1 MARTW
6 KFCEEV
12 VLASASPRRL
22 ELLSAVADDITVE
35 PSDVDESAVRARS
48 PRALVREL
56 SRLKALSV
64 AERGENRGK
73 VVIGADT
80 VVYLDK
86 LYGKPLDRADAI
98 RMLTELNGREHSVF
112 TGVTVFRYGWTRTFS
127 VRSAVKFRNMT
138 AHEIEEYVD
147 GYRPYDKAGAYAVQ
161 EGVVVGSY
169 RGSLTN
175 IIGLPMEKLV
185 KVLKEV
191 QNGTDRTVR

>member
-6 KFCEEV
+6 KFCEEI

-86 LYGKPLDRADAI
+86 LYGKPRDRADAI

-112 TGVTVFRYGWTRTFS
+112 TGVTVVRDGWTRTFS

>member
-6 KFCEEV
+6 KFCKPV

-22 ELLSAVADDITVE
+22 ALLSEVADDITVL
-35 PSDVDESAVRARS
+35 PSDVDESRVTASS

-64 AERGENRGK
+64 AERLNGGD

-86 LYGKPLDRADAI
+86 LYGKPRDRADAI
-98 RMLTELNGREHSVF
+98 RMLTELNGREHSAF
-112 TGVTVFRYGWTRTFS
+112 TGVTVVRDGWTRTFS

-147 GYRPYDKAGAYAVQ
+147 GHRPYDKAGAYAVQ

-191 QNGTDRTVR
+191 QHGTDRTVR

>member
-6 KFCEEV
+6 KFCEEI

-22 ELLSAVADDITVE
+22 ELLSAVADRITVE

-64 AERGENRGK
+64 AERAENRGK

-80 VVYLDK
+80 V
-86 LYGKPLDRADAI
+86 
-98 RMLTELNGREHSVF
+98 ELNGREHSVF
-112 TGVTVFRYGWTRTFS
+112 TGVTVVRDGWTRTFS

-147 GYRPYDKAGAYAVQ
+147 GHRPYDKAGAYAVQ

-191 QNGTDRTVR
+191 QHGTDRTVR

>member
-6 KFCEEV
+6 KFCEPI

-86 LYGKPLDRADAI
+86 LYGKPRDRADAI

-112 TGVTVFRYGWTRTFS
+112 TGVTVVRDGWTRTFS

-191 QNGTDRTVR
+191 QNGADRTVR

>member
-6 KFCEEV
+6 KFCEPI

-64 AERGENRGK
+64 AARAENRGK

-86 LYGKPLDRADAI
+86 LYGKPRDRADAI

-112 TGVTVFRYGWTRTFS
+112 TGVTVVRDGWTRTFS
-127 VRSAVKFRNMT
+127 VRSAVKLRNMT

-147 GYRPYDKAGAYAVQ
+147 GRRPYDKAGAYAVQ
-161 EGVVVGSY
+161 EGVVVESY
-169 RGSLTN
+169 KGSLTN

-191 QNGTDRTVR
+191 QHGTDRTVR

>member
-6 KFCEEV
+6 TFCKPV

-22 ELLSAVADDITVE
+22 ALLSEVADDITVL
-35 PSDVDESAVRARS
+35 PSDVDESRVTASS

-64 AERGENRGK
+64 AERLNGGD

-86 LYGKPLDRADAI
+86 LYGKPRDRADAI

-112 TGVTVFRYGWTRTFS
+112 TGVTVVRDGWTRTFS

-147 GYRPYDKAGAYAVQ
+147 GHRPYDKAGAYAVQ

-191 QNGTDRTVR
+191 QHGTDRTVR

>member
-6 KFCEEV
+6 KFCEEI

-22 ELLSAVADDITVE
+22 ELLSAVADYITVE

-64 AERGENRGK
+64 AERGENREK

-86 LYGKPLDRADAI
+86 LYGKPRDRADAI

-112 TGVTVFRYGWTRTFS
+112 TGVTVVRDGWTRTFS

-191 QNGTDRTVR
+191 QHGTDRTVR

>member
-6 KFCEEV
+6 KFCEPI

-22 ELLSAVADDITVE
+22 ELLSAVADRVTVE

-73 VVIGADT
+73 AVIGADT

-86 LYGKPLDRADAI
+86 LYGKPRDRADAI

-112 TGVTVFRYGWTRTFS
+112 TGVTVVRDGWTRTFS

-191 QNGTDRTVR
+191 QHGTDRTVR

>member
-6 KFCEEV
+6 KFCEPI

-35 PSDVDESAVRARS
+35 PSDVDESTVSAGS

-64 AERGENRGK
+64 AARAENRGK

-86 LYGKPLDRADAI
+86 LYGKPRDRADAI

-112 TGVTVFRYGWTRTFS
+112 TGVTVVRGGWTRTFS

-191 QNGTDRTVR
+191 QNGADRTVR

>member
-6 KFCEEV
+6 KFCEEI

-86 LYGKPLDRADAI
+86 LYGKPRDRADAI
-98 RMLTELNGREHSVF
+98 RMLTELNGREHNVF
-112 TGVTVFRYGWTRTFS
+112 TGVTVVRDGWTRTFS

-191 QNGTDRTVR
+191 QHGTDRTVR

>member
-6 KFCEEV
+6 KFCEPI

-86 LYGKPLDRADAI
+86 LYGKPRDRADAI

-112 TGVTVFRYGWTRTFS
+112 TGVTVVRDGWTRTFS

>member
-6 KFCEEV
+6 KFSDRV
-12 VLASASPRRL
+12 VLASASPRRS
-22 ELLSAVADDITVE
+22 ELLSEVAEDLVVH
-35 PSDVDESAVRARS
+35 PSDIDESLVKAGS
-48 PRALVREL
+48 PRALVR
-56 SRLKALSV
+56 ALSERKASAV
-64 AERGENRGK
+64 AAVRGNADE

-86 LYGKPLDRADAI
+86 LYGKPRDRADAI
-98 RMLTELNGREHSVF
+98 RMLTELNGREHSAF
-112 TGVTVFRYGWTRTFS
+112 TGVTVVRDGWTRTFS

-147 GYRPYDKAGAYAVQ
+147 GHRPYDKAGAYAVQ

-191 QNGTDRTVR
+191 QHGTDRTVR

>member
-6 KFCEEV
+6 KFCEPI

-64 AERGENRGK
+64 AARAENRGK

-86 LYGKPLDRADAI
+86 LYGKPRDRADAI

-112 TGVTVFRYGWTRTFS
+112 TGVTVVRDGWTRTFS

-191 QNGTDRTVR
+191 QHGTDRTVR

>member
-6 KFCEEV
+6 KFCEPT

-86 LYGKPLDRADAI
+86 LYGKPRDRADAI

-112 TGVTVFRYGWTRTFS
+112 TGVTVVRDGWTRTFS

-147 GYRPYDKAGAYAVQ
+147 GHRPYDKAGAYAVQ

>member
-6 KFCEEV
+6 KFCEPI

-64 AERGENRGK
+64 AARAENRGK
-73 VVIGADT
+73 VAIGADT

-86 LYGKPLDRADAI
+86 LYGKPRDRADAI

-112 TGVTVFRYGWTRTFS
+112 TGVTVVRDGWTRTFS

-147 GYRPYDKAGAYAVQ
+147 GHRPYDKAGAYAVQ

-191 QNGTDRTVR
+191 QHGTDRTVR

>member
-6 KFCEEV
+6 KFCEPT

-86 LYGKPLDRADAI
+86 LYGKPRDRADAI
-98 RMLTELNGREHSVF
+98 RMLTELNGREDSVF
-112 TGVTVFRYGWTRTFS
+112 TGVTVVRDGWTRTFS

-147 GYRPYDKAGAYAVQ
+147 GHRPYDKAGAYAVQ

-191 QNGTDRTVR
+191 QHGTDRTVR

>member
-6 KFCEEV
+6 KFCEPI

-22 ELLSAVADDITVE
+22 ELLSAVAADITVE

-56 SRLKALSV
+56 SRRKAFAV
-64 AERGENRGK
+64 AARAENRGK

-86 LYGKPLDRADAI
+86 LYGKPRDRADAI
-98 RMLTELNGREHSVF
+98 RMLTELNGKVHYVF
-112 TGVTVFRYGWTRTFS
+112 TGVTVVRDGWVLTFS
-127 VRSAVKFRNMT
+127 VRSAVKFRKMT
-138 AHEIEEYVD
+138 GKEIEDYVD
-147 GYRPYDKAGAYAVQ
+147 GHRPYDKAGAYAIQ
-161 EGVVVGSY
+161 EGVVVGIY
-169 RGSLTN
+169 KGSLTN
-175 IIGLPMEKLV
+175 IIGLPMEKLI

-191 QNGTDRTVR
+191 QNGADRTLG

>member
-6 KFCEEV
+6 KFCEEI

-86 LYGKPLDRADAI
+86 LYGKPRDRADAI
-98 RMLTELNGREHSVF
+98 RMLTELNGRGHSVF
-112 TGVTVFRYGWTRTFS
+112 TGVTVVRDGWTRTFS

-147 GYRPYDKAGAYAVQ
+147 GHRPYDKAGAYAVQ

-169 RGSLTN
+169 MGSLTN

-191 QNGTDRTVR
+191 QHGTDRTVR

>member
-6 KFCEEV
+6 KFCEPI

-86 LYGKPLDRADAI
+86 LYGKPRDRADAI

-112 TGVTVFRYGWTRTFS
+112 TGVTVVRDGWKRTFS

-191 QNGTDRTVR
+191 QHGTDRTVR

>member
-1 MARTW
+1 MARIW
-6 KFCEEV
+6 KFCKPV

-22 ELLSAVADDITVE
+22 ALLSEVADDITVL
-35 PSDVDESAVRARS
+35 PSDVDESRVTASS

-64 AERGENRGK
+64 AERLNGGD

-86 LYGKPLDRADAI
+86 LYGKPRDRADAI
-98 RMLTELNGREHSVF
+98 RMLSELNGKEHYVF
-112 TGVTVFRYGWTRTFS
+112 TGVTVVADGGVRTFS
-127 VRSAVKFRNMT
+127 VRSAVRFRSL
-138 AHEIEEYVD
+138 AKEEIERYVD
-147 GYRPYDKAGAYAVQ
+147 EYRPYDKAGAYAVQ

-169 RGSLTN
+169 KGSLSN
-175 IIGLPMEKLV
+175 IIGLPIEKLV

-191 QNGTDRTVR
+191 QSGSDRIIR

>member
-6 KFCEEV
+6 KFCEPI

-22 ELLSAVADDITVE
+22 ELLSGVADCVTVE

-64 AERGENRGK
+64 AARAENRGK

-86 LYGKPLDRADAI
+86 LYGKPRDRADAI

-112 TGVTVFRYGWTRTFS
+112 TGVTVVRDGWTRTFS

-191 QNGTDRTVR
+191 QHGTDRTVR

>member
-6 KFCEEV
+6 KFCEPI

-35 PSDVDESAVRARS
+35 PSDVDESTVSAGS

-64 AERGENRGK
+64 AARAENRGK

-86 LYGKPLDRADAI
+86 LYGKPRDRADAI

-112 TGVTVFRYGWTRTFS
+112 TGVTVVRGGWTRTFS

-191 QNGTDRTVR
+191 QYGTDRTVR